1 MSDTIAAVAT
11 GWQISAIGIV
21 RISGPDAVTFADRLF
36 HPMRGAAMSARRDRE
51 LVYGTLADTDGR
63 VLDVCM
69 CTVSRG
75 PGSYTGEDTAEFQC
89 HGSPAVLRGALEALF
104 ALGARQ
110 AGPGEFTKR
119 AFLNGRMDLVQAEA
133 VADIIE
139 ADTPESAKNAAGQLG
154 GAIARRIDGIYSSLA
169 DISAHYHTV
178 LDYPDEDVEDF
189 ELEAY
194 RGAFS
199 ESISSLSRLLATFS
213 RGLVM
218 RQGVPAAIV
227 GLPNAGKSSLMNA
240 LLGYD
245 RAIVTAIPGTTRD
258 TIEEKVRL
266 GGVTLRLADTAG
278 LRDSGDEIERLGVQ
292 RSRQALESAQLAI
305 AVADGGAEGSP
316 EEDAI
321 IAEAAKAPKCVV
333 VVTKTDLGPC
343 RRVSAPE
350 GVPAVYISSLTGDG
364 LDELSDLIEK
374 MFPLPDVPAGEILT
388 NSRQADAVG
397 RALASMRAALDA
409 MDSGATPD
417 IVLTETEE
425 AMDALGALTGRSVGA
440 DVTERIFSRFC
451 VGK

>member
-1 MSDTIAAVAT
+1 M
-11 GWQISAIGIV
+11 
-21 RISGPDAVTFADRLF
+21 
-36 HPMRGAAMSARRDRE
+36 
-51 LVYGTLADTDGR
+51 
-63 VLDVCM
+63 
-69 CTVSRG
+69 
-75 PGSYTGEDTAEFQC
+75 
-89 HGSPAVLRGALEALF
+89 LRQALEALF
-104 ALGARQ
+104 AAGARQ

-139 ADTPESAKNAAGQLG
+139 ADTAECAKNAAGQLG

-189 ELEAY
+189 QLEDY
-194 RGAFS
+194 RGTLDGGADA
-199 ESISSLSRLLATFS
+199 LRRLLDTFS

-218 RQGVPAAIV
+218 RDGVPTAIV

-245 RAIVTAIPGTTRD
+245 RAIVTDIPGTTRD

-266 GGVTLRLADTAG
+266 GGVTLRLTDTAG
-278 LRDSGDEIERLGVQ
+278 LRDSDDEIERLGVE
-292 RSRQALESAQLAI
+292 RSREALKSAGLVI
-305 AVADGGAEGSP
+305 AVADGGAEGSQ
-316 EEDAI
+316 EEAGI
-321 IAEAAKAPKCVV
+321 IAEAALAPKCLVA
-333 VVTKTDLGPC
+333 VTKLDLGSC
-343 RRVSAPE
+343 RRVSAPA
-350 GVPAVYISSLTGDG
+350 GVPVVYLSSVTGEG
-364 LDELSDLIEK
+364 LRELSEAIEK
-374 MFPLPDVPAGEILT
+374 MFPLPSVPAGEILT

-397 RALASMRAALDA
+397 RALASMRAAKAA

-425 AMDALGALTGRSVGA
+425 AMEALGALTGRSVGA